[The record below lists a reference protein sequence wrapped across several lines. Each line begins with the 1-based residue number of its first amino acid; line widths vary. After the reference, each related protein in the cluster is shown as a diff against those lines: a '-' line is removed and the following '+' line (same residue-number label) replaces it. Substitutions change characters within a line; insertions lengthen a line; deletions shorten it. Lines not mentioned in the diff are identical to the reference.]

1 MNLNMQLD
9 EFKMAVYNSLIQKY
23 VSLHYYPEH
32 CEANKIHD
40 KSWQVLVI
48 IHCRIINGCS
58 LFHFKVRITS
68 KTFQGFSDTQFS
80 GMFGII
86 TFLTLPKCT
95 FIINKTS
102 EYWRWVYIYYAEWA
116 NEYLSGQGPDVKELL
131 DNYTDS
137 YNEALEANKTTY
149 SVYGHLEKSIA
160 KFWEEKK
167 SLNSLGAEYFAQS
180 GTIQCG
186 NEQELEMNFTNALN
200 KTEDQLSKVM
210 TVELKTIETFKKY
223 QQNKETMVTLI
234 GEYEYRKIQFLKV
247 LSEDKRRQYILDE
260 LKKVAAEGKMQS

>member
-1 MNLNMQLD
+1 MYLRNSGMAVPEYKSMPMNLNMQLD

-40 KSWQVLVI
+40 KSWQ
-48 IHCRIINGCS
+48 
-58 LFHFKVRITS
+58 
-68 KTFQGFSDTQFS
+68 
-80 GMFGII
+80 
-86 TFLTLPKCT
+86 
-95 FIINKTS
+95 

-131 DNYTDS
+131 DNYT
-137 YNEALEANKTTY
+137 
-149 SVYGHLEKSIA
+149 VYGHLEKSIA

-186 NEQELEMNFTNALN
+186 NER
-200 KTEDQLSKVM
+200 KVM

>member
-1 MNLNMQLD
+1 MYYSTDSFCYVIDKIIVGSILVPMNLNMQLD

-40 KSWQVLVI
+40 KSWQ
-48 IHCRIINGCS
+48 
-58 LFHFKVRITS
+58 
-68 KTFQGFSDTQFS
+68 
-80 GMFGII
+80 
-86 TFLTLPKCT
+86 
-95 FIINKTS
+95 

-137 YNEALEANKTTY
+137 YNEALKANKTTY

-167 SLNSLGAEYFAQS
+167 SLNSLE
-180 GTIQCG
+180 
-186 NEQELEMNFTNALN
+186 EELEMNLTNALN

-247 LSEDKRRQYILDE
+247 LSEDKRRQYILDA

>member
-1 MNLNMQLD
+1 MYYSTDSFCYVIDKIIVGSILVPMNLNMQLD

-40 KSWQVLVI
+40 KSWQ
-48 IHCRIINGCS
+48 
-58 LFHFKVRITS
+58 
-68 KTFQGFSDTQFS
+68 
-80 GMFGII
+80 
-86 TFLTLPKCT
+86 
-95 FIINKTS
+95 

-137 YNEALEANKTTY
+137 YNEALKANKTTY

-167 SLNSLGAEYFAQS
+167 SLNSLEVYSLTKMLLVVVYSAEYFAQS

-186 NEQELEMNFTNALN
+186 NEQELEMNLTNALN

-247 LSEDKRRQYILDE
+247 LSEDKRRQYILDA
-260 LKKVAAEGKMQS
+260 LKKVAAEG

>member
-1 MNLNMQLD
+1 MYLRNSGMAVPEYKSMPMNLNMQLD

-40 KSWQVLVI
+40 KSWQ
-48 IHCRIINGCS
+48 
-58 LFHFKVRITS
+58 
-68 KTFQGFSDTQFS
+68 
-80 GMFGII
+80 
-86 TFLTLPKCT
+86 
-95 FIINKTS
+95 

-131 DNYTDS
+131 DNYT
-137 YNEALEANKTTY
+137 
-149 SVYGHLEKSIA
+149 VYGHLEKSIA

-167 SLNSLGAEYFAQS
+167 SLNSLEVYSLTKMLLVVVYSAEYFAQS

-186 NEQELEMNFTNALN
+186 NER
-200 KTEDQLSKVM
+200 KVM

-247 LSEDKRRQYILDE
+247 LSEDKRRQYILDA